1 MIEKATLQVPRRRW
15 GKTELSI
22 PVIPFGTQGF
32 GNNFGPVT
40 DDEAADL
47 IRFAVDIGVNHFDCA
62 RCYGDSLRKLGLAIK
77 QGVVDRDEI
86 IISGRVCCHSAAKW
100 GGYGDGDPD
109 YSTAHALADIEDQLE
124 ILGIDHF
131 DVLFIHD
138 PWSIEATLVAGGT
151 LEGLEKARERGW
163 VNFIGY
169 GMRPHDFHLAQIE
182 SGRTDCFLCFGDHN
196 LLRQTISEDILPA
209 AAERDLGV
217 MNGWSIMRGF
227 LTGVPVE
234 NFVPRDRW
242 REDHERAENMRLWCE
257 ERGHNLL
264 DLTLQFSIRESRIH
278 GNPLGSLNKE
288 QLEANVRAACATV
301 SDEVFEEFFAAG
313 L

>member
-1 MIEKATLQVPRRRW
+1 MSDLQVPRRRW

-32 GNNFGPVT
+32 GNHFGPVT
-40 DDEAADL
+40 DGEAADL

-77 QGVVDRDEI
+77 RGVVRRDEL
-86 IISGRVCCHSAAKW
+86 IISGRVCCHSAAQW
-100 GGYGDGDPD
+100 GGYGRGDPD
-109 YSTAHALADIEDQLE
+109 YAAKRVLADVEDQRD

-131 DVLFIHD
+131 DALLIHD
-138 PWSIEATLVAGGT
+138 PKTIEPTLAPGGT
-151 LEGLEKARERGW
+151 LEGLEKSRERGW

-169 GMRPHDFHLAQIE
+169 GMRPHDFHLAHIE

-196 LLRQTISEDILPA
+196 LLRQTIGDDILPA
-209 AAERDLGV
+209 AAQRDLGV
-217 MNGWSIMRGF
+217 MNGWSIMRGS

-234 NFVPRDRW
+234 NFVPRARW
-242 REDHERAENMRLWCE
+242 RDDHHRAEAMRLWCE
-257 ERGHNLL
+257 ERGHDLL
-264 DLTLQFSIRESRIH
+264 ELTLQFSIRETRIH
-278 GNPLGSLNKE
+278 GNPLGSLDKN
-288 QLEANVRAACATV
+288 QLAANVRAACATV
-301 SDEVFEEFFAAG
+301 PDEVFEAFFAAG

>member
-1 MIEKATLQVPRRRW
+1 MSDLQVPRRRW

-32 GNNFGPVT
+32 GNLFGPVT
-40 DDEAADL
+40 DGEAADL

-77 QGVVDRDEI
+77 RAVVGRDEL

-100 GGYGDGDPD
+100 GGYGRGAPD
-109 YSTAHALADIEDQLE
+109 YTAERVLADVEDQLD

-131 DVLFIHD
+131 DALLIHD
-138 PWSIEATLVAGGT
+138 PEHIEPTLALGGT
-151 LEGLEKARERGW
+151 LEGLEKARDRGW

-169 GMRPHDFHLAQIE
+169 GMRPHDFHLAHIE
-182 SGRTDCFLCFGDHN
+182 SGRTDCLLCFGDHN
-196 LLRQTISEDILPA
+196 LLRQTIGDDLLSA
-209 AAERDLGV
+209 AAQRDLGV
-217 MNGWSIMRGF
+217 MNGWSIMRGS

-234 NFVPRDRW
+234 NFVPRARW
-242 REDHERAENMRLWCE
+242 RDDHHRAEAMRLWCE
-257 ERGHNLL
+257 ERGHDLL
-264 DLTLQFSIRESRIH
+264 ELTLQFSIRETRIH
-278 GNPLGSLNKE
+278 GNPLGSLDKD
-288 QLEANVRAACATV
+288 QLAANVRAACATV
-301 SDEVFEEFFAAG
+301 PDGVFEAFFAAG